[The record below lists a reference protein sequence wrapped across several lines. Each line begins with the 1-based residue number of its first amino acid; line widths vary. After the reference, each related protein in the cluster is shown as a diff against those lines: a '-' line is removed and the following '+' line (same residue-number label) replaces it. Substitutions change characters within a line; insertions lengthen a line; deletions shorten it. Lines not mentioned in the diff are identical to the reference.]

1 MPRGLE
7 HRANGIPTGDNLA
20 ARSSYLR
27 SSVLVV
33 EPHFGKL
40 LALRRAFEPY
50 AATEGCG
57 HFAGARER
65 LLANPPDRL
74 VTNLRLHAYNGLHL
88 VHLLKAPTRAIVYMD
103 PPDPALLSEAQRAG
117 AFTETPIRLLTS
129 AHAYVAAAL
138 PLHDR
143 RQAGI
148 YDRRAAPRGGRRA
161 ADLVA
166 AT

>member
-1 MPRGLE
+1 
-7 HRANGIPTGDNLA
+7 
-20 ARSSYLR
+20 
-27 SSVLVV
+27 VFVV
-33 EPHFGKL
+33 EPHFARL

-50 AATEGCG
+50 AVTEGCG

-65 LLANPPDRL
+65 LLTNPPDLL

-88 VHLLKAPTRAIVYMD
+88 VHLLKPPTRAIVYMD
-103 PPDPALLSEAQRAG
+103 PPDPSLLSEAQRVG
-117 AFTETPIRLLTS
+117 AFTENPGRLLTS
-129 AHAYVAAAL
+129 AQSYVGARL
-138 PLHDR
+138 PMRDR

-148 YDRRAAPRGGRRA
+148 YDRRATPRGGRRA

>member
-1 MPRGLE
+1 M
-7 HRANGIPTGDNLA
+7 
-20 ARSSYLR
+20 
-27 SSVLVV
+27 LVV
-33 EPHFGKL
+33 EPHFGRL

-57 HFAGARER
+57 HFGGARER

-88 VHLLKAPTRAIVYMD
+88 VHLLRPPTRAIVYMD
-103 PPDPALLSEAQRAG
+103 PPDPILLSEAQRAG
-117 AFTETPIRLLTS
+117 AFTETPMRLLTS
-129 AHAYVAAAL
+129 AQAYMGAQL
-138 PLHDR
+138 PLRDR
-143 RQAGI
+143 RRAGI
-148 YDRRAAPRGGRRA
+148 YDRRSAPRGGRRA

>member
-1 MPRGLE
+1 M
-7 HRANGIPTGDNLA
+7 
-20 ARSSYLR
+20 
-27 SSVLVV
+27 LVV
-33 EPHFGKL
+33 EPHFGRL

-88 VHLLKAPTRAIVYMD
+88 VHLLKPPTRAIVYMD
-103 PPDPALLSEAQRAG
+103 PPDPILLSEAQRVG
-117 AFTETPIRLLTS
+117 AFTESQERLLTS
-129 AHAYVAAAL
+129 AQAYVGAQL
-138 PLHDR
+138 PDWDR
-143 RQAGI
+143 RRAGI